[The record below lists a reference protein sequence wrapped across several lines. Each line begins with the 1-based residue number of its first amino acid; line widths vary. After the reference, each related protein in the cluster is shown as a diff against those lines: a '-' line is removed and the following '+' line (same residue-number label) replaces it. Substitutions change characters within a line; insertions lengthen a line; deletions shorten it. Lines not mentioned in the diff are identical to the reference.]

1 MVMKLHIGVACHLGS
16 VSNNRPQTGPQTPS
30 QRRESGV
37 ITATRNYEDHRQ
49 ASNNINQYDQDI
61 RWLKTEGGID
71 AVRLPVGLPGAIG
84 LSTNTSVSSGL
95 MMTRFRLHGLGQV
108 LLAFR
113 FSTC

>member
-1 MVMKLHIGVACHLGS
+1 MVMKLHFLLLNAVCIRVACHLGS
-16 VSNNRPQTGPQTPS
+16 ISNNRPQTGPLTTDQTPS

-49 ASNNINQYDQDI
+49 ASNHINQYDQDI

-84 LSTNTSVSSGL
+84 LSTTTSVTSGL
-95 MMTRFRLHGLGQV
+95 LG
-108 LLAFR
+108 
-113 FSTC
+113 S